1 MEQGQE
7 FSKNDYDE
15 IKTSN
20 HKCVIILIVSVVV
33 VLIAVSLVLYFVLR
47 DSGSSSSGITY
58 TTTVSGTS
66 LSYNTV
72 NLIKED
78 TEIGSGSYES
88 TSADQ
93 NVFLVVDGATLTLG
107 PDVKITKTG
116 SSSNKRRLVEE
127 PSEPGDGE
135 PPDKPG
141 EGGEGGGSAPPGGNS
156 DDSYSFY
163 GLNSAIV
170 VIGEGSKAVIN
181 GATITTSAHGA
192 NAVMAVNSGEIEIK
206 NSTIRTS
213 KDASRGL
220 HATYK
225 GKITASDVDIQT
237 QGGSCANLATDRG
250 EGTVIAKNMKL
261 STAGAGSPLIYSTG
275 VIQVTNSTG
284 SATGAQ
290 ISVVEGKNSVV
301 LNKCTFSATGSGN
314 RGNVDLA
321 GVMIYQSM
329 SGDASVGVGNFEA
342 YDSDLK
348 IDESDIQ
355 SSVPF
360 FFITN
365 TEAVIMLNNTKTEI
379 KSNVFLNV
387 TGTEE
392 WGKTGSNGGD
402 VQMSIIGEKINGKIS
417 TDNISSVIINYDS
430 NSMSEEDFKYEGNVT
445 LSKLE

>member
-1 MEQGQE
+1 MEPMQE
-7 FSKNDYDE
+7 LNKNDYGE

-20 HKCVIILIVSVVV
+20 KKCLIILIVSIVIVI
-33 VLIAVSLVLYFVLR
+33 IAVAVILYFALR
-47 DSGSSSSGITY
+47 SSDESTSSSGITY

-66 LSYNTV
+66 LSFNTV

-78 TEIGSGSYES
+78 TEITSGTYES

-107 PDVKITKTG
+107 PDVQITKTG
-116 SSSNKRRLVEE
+116 SNSSKRRLTEE
-127 PSEPGDGE
+127 PPE
-135 PPDKPG
+135 PPSD
-141 EGGEGGGSAPPGGNS
+141 GGEGGDAPDQPGGGGGQGGNS

-181 GATITTSAHGA
+181 GVTVTTNAYGA
-192 NAVMAVNSGEIEIK
+192 NAVMAVNAGQIEIK

-213 KDASRGL
+213 KGASRGL
-220 HATYK
+220 HATYT
-225 GKITASDVDIQT
+225 GKITASDVDIATEGQ
-237 QGGSCANLATDRG
+237 SCANLATDRG

-275 VIQVTNSTG
+275 DIQVTN
-284 SATGAQ
+284 ATGTASGAQ
-290 ISVVEGKNSVV
+290 MTVVEGKNSVILKDCV
-301 LNKCTFSATGSGN
+301 FTCTGSGN
-314 RGNVDLA
+314 RGDVDLA

-342 YDSDLK
+342 YNSDLQIIDSDV
-348 IDESDIQ
+348 S

-360 FFITN
+360 FFVTN
-365 TEAVIMLNNTKTEI
+365 AEATVILSDTTTTV
-379 KSNVFLNV
+379 KSGVFLNA

-392 WGKTGSNGGD
+392 WGTVGSNGGT
-402 VQMSIIGEKINGKIS
+402 VTMTVKGQKFSGKVS
-417 TDNISSVIINYDS
+417 TDDISSVVINYDS
-430 NSMSEEDFKYEGNVT
+430 SMTENDFTYEGNVT
-445 LSKLE
+445 LSEL